1 MQKTGSISFSVDLVP
16 GKLEPL
22 SLPVELINPSVIL
35 IALSNPNLSVKSSIL
50 FYLRKILS
58 RFSCHKVH
66 EIVIHIGRKPS
77 LSLSDQL
84 PDCD

>member
-35 IALSNPNLSVKSSIL
+35 THYLIL
-50 FYLRKILS
+50 TYR
-58 RFSCHKVH
+58 
-66 EIVIHIGRKPS
+66 
-77 LSLSDQL
+77 
-84 PDCD
+84 